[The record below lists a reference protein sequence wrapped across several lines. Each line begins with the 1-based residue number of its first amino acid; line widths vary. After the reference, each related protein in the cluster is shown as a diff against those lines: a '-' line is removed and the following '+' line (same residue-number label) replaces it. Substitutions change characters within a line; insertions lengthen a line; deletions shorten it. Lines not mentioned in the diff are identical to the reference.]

1 MALWVLALLLG
12 SVLSFFCAPIR
23 KSVSGAL
30 GRRPALIWAVPFL
43 LTGIFSAAAA
53 LVDGGSLPHSGL
65 FRAFTSGPVFSTWL
79 GRSGSADRPS
89 AWDFLTVLLLW
100 LPLEFATGAALVPRP
115 ARGYLHS
122 VAYGIAILLALLLFL
137 GFRRTP
143 GLKYNGPDD
152 VRDAWWPLAGFAAA
166 APVLVL
172 LGVALGFIPPPHPPL
187 QSARSMAAAVAVIF
201 LGTAL
206 PEEILFRSLVQNLL
220 MRRFGTGWRT
230 LLAASFIFGCAH
242 LNNGPQPLPNWRYL
256 ILATLAGIAYGAV
269 FQKASTVL
277 SSATL
282 HMLVDWTKH
291 VFF

>member
-12 SVLSFFCAPIR
+12 SILSFFFASIR
-23 KSVSGAL
+23 KSVSGVL
-30 GRRPALIWAVPFL
+30 RRRPALIWAVPFL
-43 LTGIFSAAAA
+43 LTGIFSVAAA
-53 LVDGGSLPHSGL
+53 LVDGGSLPLSGL
-65 FRAFTSGPVFSTWL
+65 ILAYTSGPVLSTWL
-79 GRSGSADRPS
+79 GRSGSVDRPS

-115 ARGYLHS
+115 ARGYLHN

-152 VRDAWWPLAGFAAA
+152 VRDAWWPLTGFAAA

-220 MRRFGTGWRT
+220 MQRFGTGWRT

>member
-1 MALWVLALLLG
+1 
-12 SVLSFFCAPIR
+12 
-23 KSVSGAL
+23 
-30 GRRPALIWAVPFL
+30 
-43 LTGIFSAAAA
+43 
-53 LVDGGSLPHSGL
+53 
-65 FRAFTSGPVFSTWL
+65 
-79 GRSGSADRPS
+79 
-89 AWDFLTVLLLW
+89 
-100 LPLEFATGAALVPRP
+100 
-115 ARGYLHS
+115 
-122 VAYGIAILLALLLFL
+122 
-137 GFRRTP
+137 
-143 GLKYNGPDD
+143 
-152 VRDAWWPLAGFAAA
+152 
-166 APVLVL
+166 
-172 LGVALGFIPPPHPPL
+172 
-187 QSARSMAAAVAVIF
+187 MAAAVAVIF

-220 MRRFGTGWRT
+220 MRRFGAGWRT